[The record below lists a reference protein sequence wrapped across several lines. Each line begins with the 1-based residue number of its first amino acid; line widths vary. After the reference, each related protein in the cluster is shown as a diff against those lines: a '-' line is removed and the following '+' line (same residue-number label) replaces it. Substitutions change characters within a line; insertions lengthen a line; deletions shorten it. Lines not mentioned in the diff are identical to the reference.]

1 MAHGGGLDPHWFD
14 YPTLLMYVL
23 APFQAWESQPSYL
36 AARIVVIVLAVGA
49 VAASW
54 WLGSRAYGGAAGAV
68 AAATVAVETTHVA
81 YSRMAVTDVPLTLGV
96 AVALALMVSGRIEL
110 AGLAAGLAMS
120 FKYPGIFLLVPLV
133 VAGWRQWRRL
143 AIGLVAAA
151 AAFCAT
157 SPYFVVHLSSAVG
170 DALRVQRLARQGWL
184 GFEHDHIAP
193 IAFLDRL
200 WDGLGPALLV
210 CVLGLVVA
218 LVQRRKNDLI
228 LASFVIVYFLDL
240 CTLGAHFDRYVLPLV
255 PALGALA
262 GRMRALAPVTLL
274 LLVVPLTW
282 TIRDDARLTH
292 TDTRVVALHWVER
305 HVDHDARIAVD
316 PSLPPFSNSF
326 NVVKLDLPLPSED
339 HPDRDRNLTRLR
351 LEDVR
356 YVVATGAVADRVL
369 AAREDYPFEARF
381 YESLRRLK
389 RVFYVGKDAR
399 GLNGPWVAVYKALA
413 EERAR
418 HFVPVLGHG
427 LQLGGRLVERDVD
440 DAVALQRGH
449 AAEAALVD
457 EVGRLQPVARREHAV
472 ARGRGAAALDVAEH
486 GHARLE
492 AGALLDLVGD
502 ARADAALGE
511 PHVPELV
518 DLACVLAAALELV
531 PLRDDDD
538 REVLAAVVPAAGSPC
553 RCPRSR
559 PGARGSGSRRRRR
572 RCR

>member
-1 MAHGGGLDPHWFD
+1 MPSSSAETTSTSEAPPPRRRAEALWGGPKVAFAAILALAAALRIVGVNYAHPFALFSPDEQSIVPRAWHMAHGGGLDPHWFD

-23 APFQAWESQPSYL
+23 APFQAWESEPSYL
-36 AARIVVIVLAVGA
+36 AARLVVIALAVGA

-68 AAATVAVETTHVA
+68 AAAMVAVETTHVA

-96 AVALALMVSGRIEL
+96 AVALALMVAGRIEL
-110 AGLAAGLAMS
+110 AGLAAGIAMS

-151 AAFCAT
+151 VAFCAT
-157 SPYFVVHLSSAVG
+157 SPYFLVHLSSAVG

-210 CVLGLVVA
+210 CILGLVVA

-240 CTLGAHFDRYVLPLV
+240 CTLGAHFDRYALPLV

-339 HPDRDRNLTRLR
+339 HPDRDRDLKRLR

-381 YESLRRLK
+381 YKSLRRLK
-389 RVFYVGKDAR
+389 RVFYVKENQD
-399 GLNGPWVAVYKALA
+399 GLNGPWVAVYK
-413 EERAR
+413 
-418 HFVPVLGHG
+418 V
-427 LQLGGRLVERDVD
+427 
-440 DAVALQRGH
+440 
-449 AAEAALVD
+449 
-457 EVGRLQPVARREHAV
+457 
-472 ARGRGAAALDVAEH
+472 
-486 GHARLE
+486 
-492 AGALLDLVGD
+492 
-502 ARADAALGE
+502 
-511 PHVPELV
+511 
-518 DLACVLAAALELV
+518 
-531 PLRDDDD
+531 
-538 REVLAAVVPAAGSPC
+538 S
-553 RCPRSR
+553 
-559 PGARGSGSRRRRR
+559 
-572 RCR
+572 